1 MKITRIGL
9 DIAKNIF
16 HLHGVDANGK
26 VVLTKRLT
34 RRRMLEFFANFPGCL
49 IGIEACA
56 GAHHWARKLSELGH
70 TVRLIA
76 GQFVAPYR
84 KSGKNDWN
92 DAEAICEAVGRPN
105 MRFVPVKSVEQQAI
119 LAVHRAR
126 ELAVQ
131 ERTALV
137 NQIRGLLGEF
147 GIVIGQG
154 IDRLHRALPD
164 ILEDAGNDL
173 PGLARQTFAEL
184 AERLAKLDER
194 VVTYDYRIEM
204 IARQMEPAK
213 RLMEIGGIGP
223 LTATAMVASVG
234 ESQLF
239 KNGRQFAAWLGL
251 TPRQHSSGGRNRLG
265 HISKRG
271 DVYLRTLLIH
281 GARSVLRVAANKTDR
296 KSRWAETLRK
306 RRGNNIA
313 ATALAAKHARIIWAM
328 LSRGT
333 TYRCALTRCDGVRA

>member
-1 MKITRIGL
+1 
-9 DIAKNIF
+9 
-16 HLHGVDANGK
+16 
-26 VVLTKRLT
+26 
-34 RRRMLEFFANFPGCL
+34 
-49 IGIEACA
+49 
-56 GAHHWARKLSELGH
+56 
-70 TVRLIA
+70 VRLIA

-84 KSGKNDWN
+84 KSGKNDRN

-105 MRFVPVKSVEQQAI
+105 MRFVPVKSIEQQAI

-126 ELAVQ
+126 ELAVA

-147 GIVIGQG
+147 GIVLAQG
-154 IDRLHRALPD
+154 IHRLRQVLPD
-164 ILEDAGNDL
+164 ILEDAENDL
-173 PGLARQTFAEL
+173 PGLARQTVAEL
-184 AERLAKLDER
+184 YENLATLDKR
-194 VVTYDYRIEM
+194 IATYDHRIECF
-204 IARQMEPAK
+204 AQQMEPAT
-213 RLMEIGGIGP
+213 RLMEIGGIGAV
-223 LTATAMVASVG
+223 TATAIVATVG
-234 ESQLF
+234 EARLF

-251 TPRQHSSGGRNRLG
+251 TPRQHSSGGRNQLG

-281 GARSVLRVAANKTDR
+281 GARSVLRFAAKKTDG
-296 KSRWAETLRK
+296 KNRWVEALRQ

-333 TYRCALTRCDGVRA
+333 ALRVEQDVVTA

>member
-1 MKITRIGL
+1 MKVTRIGL
-9 DIAKNIF
+9 DIAKSVF
-16 HLHGVDANGK
+16 QLHGVDANGK
-26 VVLTKRLT
+26 VVLTKRLA
-34 RRRMLEFFANFPGCL
+34 RRRVLEFFANCPRCL

-56 GAHHWARKLSELGH
+56 GAHYWARKLSELGH
-70 TVRLIA
+70 PVRLIA

-84 KSGKNDWN
+84 KSGKNDRN

-105 MRFVPVKSVEQQAI
+105 MRFVPVKSIEQQAI

-126 ELAVQ
+126 ELAVA

-147 GIVIGQG
+147 GIVLAQG
-154 IDRLHRALPD
+154 IHRLRQVLPD
-164 ILEDAGNDL
+164 ILEDAENDL
-173 PGLARQTFAEL
+173 PGLARQTVAEL
-184 AERLAKLDER
+184 YESLATLDKR
-194 VVTYDYRIEM
+194 IATYDHRIEC
-204 IARQMEPAK
+204 IAQQMEPAT
-213 RLMEIGGIGP
+213 RLMEIGGIGAV
-223 LTATAMVASVG
+223 TATAIVATVG
-234 ESQLF
+234 EARLF

-251 TPRQHSSGGRNRLG
+251 TPRQRSSGGRNRLG

-281 GARSVLRVAANKTDR
+281 GARSVLRFAAKKTDG
-296 KSRWAETLRK
+296 KSRWVEALRQ

-333 TYRCALTRCDGVRA
+333 ALRVEQDVVTA